1 MAFTEPGS
9 ARVPKPPRRNL
20 LIAVGIAV
28 VVVSCGATD
37 QAATPVEI
45 ATDFVEAYGA
55 LDVETVASYL
65 DEEADLQ
72 LFNADS
78 EGLSMAFRWDQ
89 AAGFELLPGS
99 CAETRTGPAGSVIR
113 CEYDYHAI
121 RSEEI
126 GLGPYNGNWLDL
138 TVVDGKITS
147 AFDHLETSSN
157 GFSSEMWEPF
167 AAWVAENHPDD
178 VITMYGDPSQTAME
192 LTDEAIELWE
202 ERTREYVDVLGG

>member
-1 MAFTEPGS
+1 MAISEPGS
-9 ARVPKPPRRNL
+9 ARMPKSLRRNL
-20 LIAVGIAV
+20 LIAVGLAA
-28 VVVSCGATD
+28 VVVSCGAAD
-37 QAATPVEI
+37 QTATPVEI
-45 ATDFVEAYGA
+45 ATAFVEAYGA

-78 EGLSMAFRWDQ
+78 DGLPMAFRWDQ
-89 AAGFELLPGS
+89 AAGFELLPDS

-113 CEYDYHAI
+113 CEYDYHAL

-126 GLGPYNGNWLDL
+126 GLGPYSGNWLDL

-192 LTDEAIELWE
+192 LTDEAIALWE
-202 ERTREYVDVLGG
+202 ERTSEYVDVVGS